1 MAGIPKNHIELIG
14 AVTLGERGQIIVPV
28 SARKKMALEPG
39 DKLIALYIADNDSVG
54 FIKESKLQAVI
65 DKMGEGFKQL

>member
-1 MAGIPKNHIELIG
+1 MAQIPENHIQLIG

-28 SARKKMALEPG
+28 EVRKKMQLTAG
-39 DKLIALYIADNDSVG
+39 DKLIALYIPDNDSVG

-65 DKMGEGFKQL
+65 DKMGAKHQKL